1 LGTARQGRDVIV
13 DVILRRPSLPRTR
26 RGQRRAYQ
34 AAVVA
39 GVIGLAPVT
48 WLHLYA
54 GNRVHGQDDVPAH
67 DVTMVLGAG
76 VHGDRPSDLLARR
89 LDVGIALY
97 RSGRTRV
104 LLVSG
109 DGGGNR
115 YDETGVMR
123 RYLTERGV
131 PEHRV
136 VTDASG
142 FSTWESCVRAKRVYG
157 VDDMIVVT
165 QSFHLRRALA
175 LCRAAGIDAHG
186 VGDQSLTWGHLG
198 PTLYGSGREMLA
210 AVKATGQI
218 LVKPDPRADG
228 SASDEIRR
236 ALNG

>member
-1 LGTARQGRDVIV
+1 MDVIF
-13 DVILRRPSLPRTR
+13 RRPSLPRTR

-34 AAVVA
+34 AAVLA

-54 GNRVHGQDDVPAH
+54 GSRVRSLDDVPSR

-76 VHGDRPSDLLARR
+76 VYGDRPSDLLARR
-89 LDVGIALY
+89 LDVGIALFH
-97 RSGRTRV
+97 SGRTKV

-131 PEHRV
+131 PDRRI

-142 FSTWESCVRAKRVYG
+142 FSTWESCIRAKRVYKI
-157 VDDMIVVT
+157 DDMIVVT

-175 LCRAAGIDAHG
+175 LCRAAGVDAYG

-210 AVKATGQI
+210 AIKATGQI
-218 LVKPDPRADG
+218 VAKPEPRASDVE
-228 SASDEIRR
+228 SDEIRR